1 MMLTSLEVPASEVRE
16 GDWVQWPAESD
27 TIRKINAC
35 RMVGTTTA
43 TNKPIMMVEA
53 YSEYDAHEYEWLST
67 QPVIVW
73 RETEETTT

>member
-16 GDWVQWPAESD
+16 GDWVQWPAESE

-35 RMVGTTTA
+35 RPCPADDKGRVY
-43 TNKPIMMVEA
+43 IEA
-53 YSEYDAHEYEWLST
+53 YNEYDAYDYDWLST

-73 RETEETTT
+73 RETEEMTT